1 MIQTSWVIQWRL
13 FSQTPMKNLHNF
25 NPSVNEIDG
34 AVKQLTQDVTSITQD
49 MNKDFVDTKDKINA
63 NITEHIRVMKHVL
76 KEEVCRSNIIIKD
89 GVRF

>member
-1 MIQTSWVIQWRL
+1 MIQTSWVLQWRL
-13 FSQTPMKNLHNF
+13 FSQTPMENLHNF
-25 NPSVNEIDG
+25 NQSVNEIDG

-76 KEEVCRSNIIIKD
+76 KEEVCRSNIIIND